1 MGCVLS
7 SSSDLPDVAS
17 RSSSFHSENFVA
29 EKLGS
34 GAFASVYAVS
44 KAEDEEPRY
53 AAKVMSLREDDR
65 GEAKLTE
72 QMVTRE
78 LQIMKKVAGTGSMF
92 VVHLVESFR
101 EGHFVYIVMEK
112 CDETLISA
120 LKSFR
125 DITEEVYKPLVKGM
139 LQGLVVIHN
148 AGVVHRDLKPDNY
161 MCCGQGEHRVVKLC
175 DFGLAKIVTSPHR
188 NDLCGIN
195 GTAPFMAPEMVKGLH
210 YNAKVDLWSL
220 GVILYLVLYGVFP
233 YMPQVW
239 TSEEMK
245 LAIRLGTPA
254 PTFVPMIRNAPVP
267 ALLGAI
273 SLPAAAFAAGLLQ
286 RRPRDRAGAEEALKH
301 EWFAARALVPAPS
314 LKSMLESA
322 EFYGAFGQPREKE
335 QEEQPSALDVKVA
348 VLQVQHGHSSPWS
361 RQTSAGSNYSA
372 GPGVPIGELHSST
385 SLNADIP

>member
-112 CDETLISA
+112 CDETLIGA
-120 LKSFR
+120 LRGAPALTEDFYRPIFR
-125 DITEEVYKPLVKGM
+125 GM
-139 LQGLVVIHN
+139 LQGLAAIHA
-148 AGVVHRDLKPDNY
+148 AGVVHRDVKPDNF
-161 MCCGQGEHRVVKLC
+161 MCSGSGEGRVVKLC
-175 DFGLAKIVTSPHR
+175 DFGLAKLITRADR
-188 NDLCGIN
+188 NELSGIN
-195 GTAPFMAPEMVKGLH
+195 GTAPFMAPEMLNESR
-210 YNAKVDLWSL
+210 YNAKVDTWSL
-220 GVILYLVLYGVFP
+220 GVIVYLLLFGHFP
-233 YMPQVW
+233 YMPRTW
-239 TSEEMK
+239 TAEEMK
-245 LAIRLGTPA
+245 RAIRVNRPA
-254 PTFVPMIRNAPVP
+254 PTFVPRARGVEDETVAGAVSLAAEDLAA
-267 ALLGAI
+267 ALLCR
-273 SLPAAAFAAGLLQ
+273 S
-286 RRPRDRAGAEEALKH
+286 PRDRVTAEEAL
-301 EWFAARALVPAPS
+301 ELEYFEASPGDGAGLPS
-314 LKSMLESA
+314 LRPMLDSA
-322 EFYGAFGQPREKE
+322 EFCGAFEHPR
-335 QEEQPSALDVKVA
+335 QDSPAPPSPLDVKMA
-348 VLQVQHGHSSPWS
+348 ALQVQHGHATPWS
-361 RQTSAGSNYSA
+361 RQTSEES
-372 GPGVPIGELHSST
+372 SST
-385 SLNADIP
+385 AASSLAPAVREDLNHVTV